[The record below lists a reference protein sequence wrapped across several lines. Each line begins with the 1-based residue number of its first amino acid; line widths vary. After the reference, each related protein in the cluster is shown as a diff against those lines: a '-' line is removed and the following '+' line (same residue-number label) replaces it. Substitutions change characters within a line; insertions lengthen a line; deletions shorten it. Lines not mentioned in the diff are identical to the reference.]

1 MDRYLATASD
11 SRNRVQ
17 AGPFPWV
24 ADYPAPSTFLD
35 QLTCRTFAPRTR
47 ANGNF
52 SEFCDPRADTLMR
65 RATAL
70 QATDPS
76 AADAAWA
83 HAERRVLDRAPTVP
97 LFNPVDTTLVSARLR
112 NDQYSPQWGLL
123 LDQAW
128 VR

>member
-1 MDRYLATASD
+1 
-11 SRNRVQ
+11 
-17 AGPFPWV
+17 
-24 ADYPAPSTFLD
+24 
-35 QLTCRTFAPRTR
+35 
-47 ANGNF
+47 
-52 SEFCDPRADTLMR
+52 MR
-65 RATAL
+65 GATAL

-83 HAERRVLDRAPTVP
+83 QAERRILDRAPAVP

-112 NDQYSPQWGLL
+112 NDQYSPQLGLL